1 MNLEKLYKR
10 VFYICIKIAAYEKF
24 NIVVEMRMLLPEL
37 KSFMVEFLEANKDTE
52 PEEYQIVQGVLLELM
67 EDIVEGIKQGDVILL
82 EDTCQYGLIR
92 FLEIF
97 FTEEEVQVLR
107 KDAINEI

>member
-10 VFYICIKIAAYEKF
+10 VFYICIKIASYEKF

-37 KSFMVEFLEANKDTE
+37 KSFMVEFLAANKDTE
-52 PEEYQIVQGVLLELM
+52 PEEYQVVQGVLLELM

-97 FTEEEVQVLR
+97 FTEEEVQILR

>member
-24 NIVVEMRMLLPEL
+24 NIEVEMRMLLPEL

-52 PEEYQIVQGVLLELM
+52 PKEYQVVQGVLLEIM
-67 EDIVEGIKQGDVILL
+67 EDIVEGISRVMQSYWKTHASMG
-82 EDTCQYGLIR
+82 
-92 FLEIF
+92 
-97 FTEEEVQVLR
+97 
-107 KDAINEI
+107 